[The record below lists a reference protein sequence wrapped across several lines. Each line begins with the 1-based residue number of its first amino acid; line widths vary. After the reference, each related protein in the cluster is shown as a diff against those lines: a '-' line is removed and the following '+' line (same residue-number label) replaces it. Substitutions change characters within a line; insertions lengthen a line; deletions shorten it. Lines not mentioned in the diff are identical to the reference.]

1 MALDFEQMKELEI
14 LKHQNKVVLADIAR
28 TDAITEQTRKMERL
42 EKLLEIAKAGG
53 AGLGGGD

>member
-1 MALDFEQMKELEI
+1 MALDFEQMKELEGM
-14 LKHQNKVVLADIAR
+14 KHGHKKDLVLIQEAASKEDHS
-28 TDAITEQTRKMERL
+28 RKMERL